1 MIQQRVY
8 FIDSELNF
16 LAYMEGDLLRVNTQ
30 LVDRLGLTEKFL
42 LAGVSKQACILSY
55 LKDYPDR
62 KTTKCF
68 LIWFT

>member
-1 MIQQRVY
+1 
-8 FIDSELNF
+8 

-30 LVDRLGLTEKFL
+30 LLDRLGLTEKFV
-42 LAGVSKQACILSY
+42 LAGVSKQACIESY

-68 LIWFT
+68 